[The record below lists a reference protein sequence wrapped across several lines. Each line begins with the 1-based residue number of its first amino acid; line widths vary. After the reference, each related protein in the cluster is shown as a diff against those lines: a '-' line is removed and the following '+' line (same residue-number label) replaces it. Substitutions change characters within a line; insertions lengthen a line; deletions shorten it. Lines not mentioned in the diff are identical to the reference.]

1 MRVISPAEHF
11 AETSKIAAAILVIL
25 FCQTP
30 GTAVTRGLDLASGSK
45 DTPIQILADHG
56 IEWQKD
62 NEILIASGNAQ
73 ASRDGVKVVA
83 EELRAYY
90 RKKPGGGADL
100 YRLDATGGVKIF
112 SDTESITGQ
121 TAVFDFKQA
130 ILKVDGKFVVY
141 KTENDTITATQQMEY
156 WERQQMAVARGNAV
170 VVHDGTTVRANI
182 LKVLL
187 RNNKNGKSEVYVVE
201 AFENVLIVSNNDRA
215 RADSSIYRVDS
226 GIVIL
231 TGNVSI
237 TRGKNILKGDR
248 AEVNLN
254 TGISKLLTV
263 NNLKSGQRKKK
274 RIRGLIYPQKQ

>member
-1 MRVISPAEHF
+1 M
-11 AETSKIAAAILVIL
+11 
-25 FCQTP
+25 
-30 GTAVTRGLDLASGSK
+30 
-45 DTPIQILADHG
+45 G

-73 ASRDGVKVVA
+73 ASRDGVNVVA

-201 AFENVLIVSNNDRA
+201 AVF
-215 RADSSIYRVDS
+215 
-226 GIVIL
+226 
-231 TGNVSI
+231 
-237 TRGKNILKGDR
+237 
-248 AEVNLN
+248 
-254 TGISKLLTV
+254 
-263 NNLKSGQRKKK
+263 
-274 RIRGLIYPQKQ
+274 